1 MFANTQFVGNN
12 YKWFIGQVPP
22 SKNQYQKDD
31 IKWSDAWG
39 DRVKVRI
46 PGIHPQDNT
55 IKDDDLPWAI
65 IAKPTSQGNFN
76 GGSTGIM
83 GGEWVIGFFMDE
95 SNQIPIITH
104 VLGVNIVGNAADAQ
118 KLKQLGSTFFQHI
131 RRYDGTGL
139 APGNSEVSGG
149 STKSSGTVGPSIS
162 KDTFSSAVK

>member
-22 SKNQYQKDD
+22 VKNEYQKNDT
-31 IKWSDAWG
+31 IWKDAWG

-65 IAKPTSQGNFN
+65 VAKPTSHGNFN

-104 VLGVNIVGNAADAQ
+104 VLGVNIVGNAADVR
-118 KLKQLGSTFFQHI
+118 KFRTLRSTFFQPI

-139 APGNSEVSGG
+139 TPGNSEVSGG
-149 STKSSGTVGPSIS
+149 STQSPGSIGSSIP
-162 KDTFSSAVK
+162 KETFSSAVK